1 MKLYL
6 AIEAMTLLN
15 TYGSTACENL
25 CSQVKVCKTFDDA
38 VKSVRNFIQEQVKC
52 EYEEDELYT
61 DEDIDMEAKMVF
73 DKTDGTLAGDEWH
86 YEAYNRA
93 ATWRIEEVEV

>member
-6 AIEAMTLLN
+6 AIEAMTLLE
-15 TYGSTACENL
+15 TYGSTACEDL
-25 CSQVKVCKTFDDA
+25 CAQVKVCNTFEDA
-38 VKSVRNFIQEQVKC
+38 VKAVRNLIQEQVEC
-52 EYEEDELYT
+52 EHDGDELYT
-61 DEDIDMEAKMVF
+61 DEDIDRDVREVF
-73 DKTDGTLAGDEWH
+73 DQTDGTLAGDEWH